1 MATKTNEANGTN
13 KNAYLEMVAQLRSE
27 RPETQKIKLFKD
39 NGRYR
44 NDVFVSVNGRSFLL
58 QRGVELELPYA
69 IAQVVKQ
76 SIMQDEQ
83 AAKLVSRLRGE
94 ARFA

>member
-1 MATKTNEANGTN
+1 MSNKINETPED
-13 KNAYLEMVAQLRSE
+13 AYLSMVAELRRN
-27 RPETQKIKLFKD
+27 RPETERIKLFKD
-39 NGRYR
+39 NGRYK

-69 IAQVVKQ
+69 IAQVVKA
-76 SIMQDEQ
+76 SIKQDEQ
-83 AAKLVSRLRGE
+83 AALLVSRLRGE